1 MLWITDTFDLV
12 SDYIYILL
20 DYSNNITL
28 LLTKNLKQREKCYYK
43 KTIIKHLFKCGALI
57 SKCN

>member
-28 LLTKNLKQREKCYYK
+28 LLTKNLKQREKM
-43 KTIIKHLFKCGALI
+43 LL
-57 SKCN
+57 

>member
-28 LLTKNLKQREKCYYK
+28 LLTKNLKQRETCYYK
-43 KTIIKHLFKCGALI
+43 KIIIKYLLKGGTLI
-57 SKCN
+57 WKYN

>member
-28 LLTKNLKQREKCYYK
+28 LLTKILKQKGGNVIIREQLLSTYL
-43 KTIIKHLFKCGALI
+43 TVEHLF
-57 SKCN
+57 

>member
-20 DYSNNITL
+20 NYSNNITL
-28 LLTKNLKQREKCYYK
+28 LLTKILKQKGGNVIIREQLLSTYL
-43 KTIIKHLFKCGALI
+43 TVEHLF
-57 SKCN
+57 